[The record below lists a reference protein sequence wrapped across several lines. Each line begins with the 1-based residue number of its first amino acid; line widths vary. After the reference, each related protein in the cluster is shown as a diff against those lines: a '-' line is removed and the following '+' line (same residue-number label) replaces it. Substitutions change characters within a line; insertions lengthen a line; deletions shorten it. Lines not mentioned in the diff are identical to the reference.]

1 MHLGES
7 ARQSGG
13 GHVPGPGV
21 HLRLPGHRGRV
32 QAVRPAPWRRR
43 GVGWRSWRS
52 TPTRATS
59 TLTIWL
65 PSTRQE
71 NLQGVSNWL
80 YLTGTLAQ
88 LKALWKAFGIEVD
101 YAPGGA
107 MIDHS
112 EVAYVIDPAGRVRDI
127 LNTDPG
133 PATSATDASFSQTL
147 ARAVS
152 KAISQS

>member
-1 MHLGES
+1 MAVTFLDPVCTSDCPVIAAEFKQS
-7 ARQSGG
+7 AQ
-13 GHVPGPGV
+13 
-21 HLRLPGHRGRV
+21 RLSADRARV
-32 QAVRPAPWRRR
+32 AFVAIDANPRYLNADYL
-43 GVGWRSWRS
+43 
-52 TPTRATS
+52 AAF
-59 TLTIWL
+59 
-65 PSTRQE
+65 TRQE

-88 LKALWKAFGIEVD
+88 LKAVWKAFGIEVD

-107 MIDHS
+107 MIYHS

-127 LNTDPG
+127 SNTDPG